1 MIHVRYSF
9 LVLVVLAFCSLSST
23 AHAYDDYVK
32 KGMSLTARD
41 FDQVLPNQPIDA
53 WLRSNI
59 PARYEVVWGKQIT
72 DCGESTGTSVDKERD
87 MPMCL
92 EVEIKEGPEI
102 KGCLSLLIGTEKRGL
117 FKDGY
122 GIYFG
127 YLEHS
132 GNKYN
137 FNRLSDVLRVK

>member
-1 MIHVRYSF
+1 M
-9 LVLVVLAFCSLSST
+9 VVMVFCTLFNT
-23 AHAYDDYVK
+23 ANAYDKYVK
-32 KGMSLTARD
+32 KAMSLMARD
-41 FDQVLPNQPIDA
+41 FEKDLPDQPIDV

-59 PARYEVVWGKQIT
+59 PARYMVVWGERIT
-72 DCGESTGTSVDKERD
+72 DCGESTGTAVDKERD
-87 MPMCL
+87 MPMCI

-102 KGCLSLLIGTEKRGL
+102 KGYLALFVGTKKRGL

-132 GNKYN
+132 GNKYI
-137 FNRLSDVLRVK
+137 FKRLSDVLKVK

>member
-1 MIHVRYSF
+1 MIHIRYF
-9 LVLVVLAFCSLSST
+9 FIVLIVIVFCVLFNT
-23 AHAYDDYVK
+23 ANAYDDYVK
-32 KGMSLTARD
+32 KAISLTARD
-41 FDQVLPNQPIDA
+41 FEKDLPDQPIDA

-59 PARYEVVWGKQIT
+59 PARYEVVWGEHIT
-72 DCGESTGTSVDKERD
+72 DCGESTGTSADKERD

-102 KGCLSLLIGTEKRGL
+102 KGYLALFVGTEKRGL

-127 YLEHS
+127 YLEHG

-137 FNRLSDVLRVK
+137 FKRLSDVLKVK